1 MFRLNTTLAITVR
14 SSGTVFATKWSH
26 KHTAP
31 STRHNAISN
40 FNIKNSTN
48 QPTTSTTQSRARSS
62 SAASTCDWHSC
73 HSMPST
79 YHVIYSV
86 HRDFFGISRVFWLLR
101 LINTLYLLTQGIS
114 KTDHKFHLHITCP
127 YYIFPANSY
136 ITPHCTETAISLSDN
151 RRQKSYGT
159 ITLSTPVQLQKNL
172 SFRHKMD

>member
-14 SSGTVFATKWSH
+14 SSGTVFAI
-26 KHTAP
+26 
-31 STRHNAISN
+31 STQHQARVTTQLA
-40 FNIKNSTN
+40 
-48 QPTTSTTQSRARSS
+48 TSTSRTVRMNRLHLQHKVELDLQVLPQPV
-62 SAASTCDWHSC
+62 TRHSC